1 MPPTRH
7 SFEYSEV
14 IIVRFMTHTVF
25 YNIYCKVYENL
36 KTEEGIMLNL
46 CVFIFVIY
54 AVSYSAKA
62 ILFGKTIKKQKKG
75 YCAARNTTDKTNIT
89 PQRCKRSKPNIVKIR
104 QTKSGRMGKSPVRP
118 VLFQFCIDIIIMLV
132 YYKYSN
138 GTVLAVL
145 L

>member
-1 MPPTRH
+1 
-7 SFEYSEV
+7 
-14 IIVRFMTHTVF
+14 
-25 YNIYCKVYENL
+25 
-36 KTEEGIMLNL
+36 MLNL

-62 ILFGKTIKKQKKG
+62 ILFRKSGKKQKKA
-75 YCAARNTTDKTNIT
+75 YCSARSTTAKTNIT
-89 PQRCKRSKPNIVKIR
+89 PQRRKRSNPNIVKIK

>member
-1 MPPTRH
+1 
-7 SFEYSEV
+7 
-14 IIVRFMTHTVF
+14 
-25 YNIYCKVYENL
+25 
-36 KTEEGIMLNL
+36 MLNL

-62 ILFGKTIKKQKKG
+62 ILFGKSGKKQKKA
-75 YCAARNTTDKTNIT
+75 YCTARSATAVKNTT
-89 PQRCKRSKPNIVKIR
+89 PQRRKRSNPNIVKIK

>member
-1 MPPTRH
+1 
-7 SFEYSEV
+7 
-14 IIVRFMTHTVF
+14 
-25 YNIYCKVYENL
+25 
-36 KTEEGIMLNL
+36 MLNL
-46 CVFIFVIY
+46 CFFIFVIY

-62 ILFGKTIKKQKKG
+62 ILFGKSGKKQKKA
-75 YCAARNTTDKTNIT
+75 YCTARNATVQTNIK
-89 PQRCKRSKPNIVKIR
+89 PQRRKRSNPNIVKIR

-145 L
+145 LIVGYIFTTALYCSTGRLFFYVFYNFKDNYQQNNQ

>member
-1 MPPTRH
+1 
-7 SFEYSEV
+7 
-14 IIVRFMTHTVF
+14 
-25 YNIYCKVYENL
+25 
-36 KTEEGIMLNL
+36 MLNL
-46 CVFIFVIY
+46 CVFIFVVY

-62 ILFGKTIKKQKKG
+62 ILFGKLGKKQKKA
-75 YCAARNTTDKTNIT
+75 YCTARSATAVKNTT
-89 PQRCKRSKPNIVKIR
+89 PQRRKLSKPNIVKIK
-104 QTKSGRMGKSPVRP
+104 QTKAGRMGKSPVRP